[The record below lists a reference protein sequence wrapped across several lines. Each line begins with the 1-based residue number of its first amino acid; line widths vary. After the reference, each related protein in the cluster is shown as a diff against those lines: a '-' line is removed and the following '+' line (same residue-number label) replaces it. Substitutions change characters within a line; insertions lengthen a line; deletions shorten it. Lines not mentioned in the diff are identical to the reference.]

1 MLFEITKKYNQ
12 AASTFLLKFLNSDN
26 SASFIVHTGP
36 AVLAKAIYN
45 HLRESFLNE
54 SNIPINVLLVHGS
67 QSSLEKLHYTQMFT
81 SQADE
86 LIQSG

>member
-1 MLFEITKKYNQ
+1 MTFEITKKYNQ
-12 AASTFLLKFLNSDN
+12 ATSTFLLNFLNSDN
-26 SASFIVHTGP
+26 SASFIVHTRT

-45 HLRESFLNE
+45 HLRESLNE

-67 QSSLEKLHYTQMFT
+67 QSSLEKLHYTRMFT

-86 LIQSG
+86 LIQSEV